1 MAETNRSL
9 ALIDLALQATE
20 AYDRPDL
27 SERLRATRRRI
38 ADPDIR
44 VLIVGEFKQ
53 GKSALVNALVNAEIC
68 PVDDDISTAVT
79 TVVKYT
85 SGQPSVTV
93 VREQA
98 VDGQGESREERTDVD
113 LGDIRRYVSEAGN
126 PGNRENVSYVEVR
139 LPRRVLST
147 GLVVVDTPGVGGLGS
162 AHGQMTMGA
171 LPTADAVLLI
181 SDAAQE
187 YTAPELRFLSQAMA
201 LCPNVACVL
210 TKTDLYPEWR
220 RIAELDR
227 GHLTRAGIAAELLPT
242 SSVLRQVAART
253 NDAALNEE
261 AGFKALVGYLRDRVT
276 KQAEVMDRRSAS
288 RDVQS
293 AVEQMSQKMRTELEA
308 QQDPGN
314 AELLIA
320 RLKEAQ
326 ERAENL
332 KKRSARWQ
340 LTLNDGFGDLTSDI
354 EYDLRDRMRS
364 IQKEAEERID
374 ESDPAEIW
382 DQFADW
388 VHTGVAAAASTNFVW
403 ASQRARHLAG
413 QVADHF
419 VAGGQAAL
427 PDVDRISSRGL
438 GGQVNP
444 MVRPD
449 MERYR
454 FGQKLFTG
462 IRGGYG
468 GMLMAGMATSLA
480 GLAMINPISGGVA
493 LVLGV
498 KGVKEEKA
506 RLLAK
511 RRNDAKTAVRKH
523 VDDVSFQVGKD
534 SRDMLRIVQRTLRDH
549 FQELAQELTTSMAE
563 SVKSAQEAVRTVTT
577 DRERRIADL
586 EAELGRLAALETQ
599 ARELVAGDPQR

>member
-1 MAETNRSL
+1 MADTNRAT

-20 AYDRPDL
+20 AYGRPDL
-27 SERLRATRRRI
+27 SDRLRATRRRI

-44 VLIVGEFKQ
+44 VLVVGEFKQ

-68 PVDDDISTAVT
+68 PVDDDIATAVT

-85 SGQPSVTV
+85 SGKPAVTI
-93 VREQA
+93 VRERA
-98 VDGQGESREERTDVD
+98 VDGQGESREERTDVG
-113 LGDIRRYVSEAGN
+113 LEDIRRYVSEAGN
-126 PGNRENVSYVEVR
+126 PGNRENAGYVEVR
-139 LPRRVLST
+139 LPRKVLAT
-147 GLVVVDTPGVGGLGS
+147 GLVIVDTPGVGGLGS

-171 LPTADAVLLI
+171 LPSADAVLLV

-187 YTAPELRFLSQAMA
+187 YTAPELRFLAQAMA

-210 TKTDLYPEWR
+210 TKTDLHPEWR

-227 GHLTRAGIAAELLPT
+227 GHLTKAGIAVELLPT
-242 SSVLRQVAART
+242 SSVLRRAAAAA

-261 AGFKALVGYLRDRVT
+261 AGFKALVGYLRDRVA
-276 KQAEVMDRRSAS
+276 KQAEVLDRRAAS
-288 RDVQS
+288 QDVRS
-293 AVEQMSQKMRTELEA
+293 AVEQMAQKMRTELEA
-308 QQDPGN
+308 QEDPGN
-314 AELLIA
+314 AQALIA
-320 RLKEAQ
+320 RFKEAQ

-354 EYDLRDRMRS
+354 EYDLRDRMRTIS
-364 IQKEAEERID
+364 KEAEERVD
-374 ESDPAEIW
+374 EMDPADVW
-382 DQFADW
+382 DQFAEW
-388 VHTGVAAAASTNFVW
+388 VHTSVATAASTNFVW

-419 VAGGQAAL
+419 VAGGRAAI
-427 PDVDRISSRGL
+427 PDVERLGPRGL

-454 FGQKLFTG
+454 AGQKLFTG

-468 GMLMAGMATSLA
+468 GMLMAGMATAMA
-480 GLAMINPISGGVA
+480 GMAMVNPISGGVA
-493 LVLGV
+493 LLFGM
-498 KGVKEEKA
+498 KGVKDEKK

-511 RRNDAKTAVRKH
+511 RRADAKTSVRKH

-534 SRDMLRIVQRTLRDH
+534 SRDMLRMVQRTLRDH
-549 FQELAQELTTSMAE
+549 FQDLAQELTTSMAE

-577 DRERRIADL
+577 DREKRVKDL
-586 EAELGRLAALETQ
+586 KAELARLDAVAAQ
-599 ARELVAGDPQR
+599 ATELVAGDPQR